1 MTIITAIVYEKMPTG
16 LQIAGLVSGIVGVLF
31 IVFQKKKPE
40 GEEEEEA
47 NSKTAEKKDENHN
60 NSANIDVP

>member
-1 MTIITAIVYEKMPTG
+1 MPTG

-40 GEEEEEA
+40 GEDEHSTAAKEKEE
-47 NSKTAEKKDENHN
+47 
-60 NSANIDVP
+60 SANFDAP